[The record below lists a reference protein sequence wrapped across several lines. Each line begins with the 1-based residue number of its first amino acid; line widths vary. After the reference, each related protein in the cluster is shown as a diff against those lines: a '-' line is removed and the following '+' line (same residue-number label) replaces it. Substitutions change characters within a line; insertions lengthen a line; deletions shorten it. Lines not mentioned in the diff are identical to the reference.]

1 MLHRTYL
8 CSRIKKKNE
17 GNENQRGGCAHIA
30 TRGADARQIR
40 HSSEK
45 RVDDEPTHEKKYT
58 RTHARAQVR
67 PASASLRA
75 QDWFGEIV
83 EAYGDLRDGLLC

>member
-1 MLHRTYL
+1 MPGK
-8 CSRIKKKNE
+8 SGIPAKNASTT
-17 GNENQRGGCAHIA
+17 NQRM
-30 TRGADARQIR
+30 
-40 HSSEK
+40 K
-45 RVDDEPTHEKKYT
+45 KKYT